1 MDIEGSSIFCRFV
14 PRRRG
19 QIELMN
25 ELESIYQLKQD
36 CELKTTYSS
45 KEYNQDYLRMF
56 KKDSFEV
63 DLMRKLLSDGGMLKQ
78 TSMGLIK

>member
-14 PRRRG
+14 PARHR
-19 QIELMN
+19 QIELIN

-36 CELKTTYSS
+36 CELKTTYTS

-56 KKDSFEV
+56 EKDSFEV
-63 DLMRKLLSDGGMLKQ
+63 DLMRKLMSNGGMLKQ
-78 TSMGLIK
+78 TSMGFIK